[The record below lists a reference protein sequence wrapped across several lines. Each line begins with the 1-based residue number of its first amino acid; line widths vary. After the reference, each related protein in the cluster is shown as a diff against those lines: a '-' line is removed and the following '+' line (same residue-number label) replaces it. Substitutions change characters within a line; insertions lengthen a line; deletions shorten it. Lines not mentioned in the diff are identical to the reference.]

1 MLDCSSLGS
10 MGGSLRLRGRPRP
23 HLGSL
28 LDVEM
33 GHFGEHDV
41 PTLGVVFEVLH
52 RVSAG
57 GCALF
62 DGPDGIFMRTSPSPF
77 SRGALWINI

>member
-1 MLDCSSLGS
+1 
-10 MGGSLRLRGRPRP
+10 MGESLRLRGRPRP
-23 HLGSL
+23 RLGSL

-33 GHFGEHDV
+33 GHFGEYDV

-57 GCALF
+57 G
-62 DGPDGIFMRTSPSPF
+62 
-77 SRGALWINI
+77 

>member
-1 MLDCSSLGS
+1 MLVCSSLES
-10 MGGSLRLRGRPRP
+10 MGGSLHLRGRPHPR
-23 HLGSL
+23 LGSL
-28 LDVEM
+28 LGVEM

-57 GCALF
+57 G
-62 DGPDGIFMRTSPSPF
+62 
-77 SRGALWINI
+77 